1 MAEKSSGPL
10 SDASP
15 DLKSRILGE
24 MRQQGIEM
32 SIRGLV
38 QESYEAAL
46 GNLGSPLLSPAERRR
61 LRQLVQND
69 LFGGMVVKD

>member
-1 MAEKSSGPL
+1 MVGKPPGSF
-10 SDASP
+10 DASP

-24 MRQQGIEM
+24 MKQQGIET
-32 SIRGLV
+32 SIRELV

-46 GNLGSPLLSPAERRR
+46 GNLGSPLLSRAERGR

-69 LFGGMVVKD
+69 LLGGMVVKD

>member
-1 MAEKSSGPL
+1 MVGKPPGSF
-10 SDASP
+10 DASP

-24 MRQQGIEM
+24 MKQQGIET
-32 SIRGLV
+32 SIRELV

-46 GNLGSPLLSPAERRR
+46 GNLGLPLLSRAERGR

-69 LFGGMVVKD
+69 LLGGMVVKD